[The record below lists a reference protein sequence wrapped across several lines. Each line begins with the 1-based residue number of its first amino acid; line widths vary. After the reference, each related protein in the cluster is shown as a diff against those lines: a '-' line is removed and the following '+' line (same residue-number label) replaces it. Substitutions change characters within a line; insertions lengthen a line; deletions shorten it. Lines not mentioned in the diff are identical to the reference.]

1 MERKDLKK
9 YVKPFTQLDYA
20 SYASQTSTLGIQGI
34 NIHIENASF
43 QWEEEQV
50 NYNQQSK

>member
-9 YVKPFTQLDYA
+9 YVKPFTQMDFA
-20 SYASQTSTLGIQGI
+20 SYASLNSSLGIHDI
-34 NIHIENASF
+34 DIHIDNATF

-50 NYNQQSK
+50 NIKLRQ

>member
-20 SYASQTSTLGIQGI
+20 SYASLLTSTHGIQGI

-50 NYNQQSK
+50 NYKKQ